1 MLFHTIYAP
10 ASRVFIEQESF
21 PLYGP
26 INIQNLARA
35 WQKLVER
42 HPVLRSSFHWEGIEK
57 PVQVVHRHVQ
67 LPIDIEDWRTSPA
80 HEQDER
86 LLTYLSSIRKRGFD
100 LSKAPLIR
108 VAMFRRAE
116 DTIQFVLSFHHILL
130 DGWSSAIVMNE
141 LWALYEAYC
150 RGRDLQLPPVRP
162 YGDFIAWLQ
171 QQDPARAETFWRRVL
186 KGFNSPTR
194 IGIERGGRRGP
205 DAEVDYG
212 EQNVRL
218 SIHTSAA
225 LQSLA
230 RENRLTLNTLVQ
242 AAWACVLSRCSGE
255 TDVVFGTVVSGRPA
269 ALAGVEFMV
278 GLFIN
283 SLPLRTQVL
292 PHALLVPWMKELQA
306 QQLEARDYEYSDLAY
321 IQRWSEIPPGTPLF
335 ESVVI
340 FENYPVSNSLSEED
354 DQSERSFYFEKSNCP
369 LNLMITPGQRLVL
382 KILYAQ
388 QRFEYDAIARML
400 THIRMFLEGL
410 VAHPER
416 RLADMPI
423 LTAAERRQLLIEW
436 NATDAQYPQDAFI
449 PELFEAQVARGPA
462 ETAFVCED
470 ARITYSEL
478 NSRSNRLA
486 RHLQALGVEPETLV
500 GIYVDRSFDFV
511 VALLATF
518 KSGGAYLPLDPS
530 YPKARLAFMLKE
542 AGVSMLLTLSRFLP
556 ELPAEEQ
563 KVFCLDADCELL
575 EQYADTNLATRFSL
589 QQLAYVIYT
598 SGSTGRPKGVAVE
611 HRQVLN
617 RLYWMWEEYPFGP
630 DEVACQ
636 KTAANF
642 VDSIWEFFGP
652 LLKASPRSLS
662 GTKFCVMRGYWSR
675 NSPAAV

>member
-1 MLFHTIYAP
+1 MSQRAIEDIYELSPLQRGMLFHTIYAP
-10 ASRVFIEQESF
+10 ASRVFVEQESF

-26 INIQNLARA
+26 INIPAFVRA

-150 RGRDLQLPPVRP
+150 RGRDLQLPPARP

-186 KGFNSPTR
+186 RGFNGPTR
-194 IGIERGGRRGP
+194 FGIDRNVRERP
-205 DAEVDYG
+205 EADVDHG
-212 EQNVRL
+212 EQNIRL
-218 SIHTSAA
+218 SKQTSAA

-230 RENRLTLNTLVQ
+230 RKNRLTLNTLVQ
-242 AAWACVLSRCSGE
+242 GAWACVLSRYSRQ

-269 ALAGVEFMV
+269 ALAGVESMV

-283 SLPLRTQVL
+283 TLPLRTQVL
-292 PHALLVPWMKELQA
+292 PHALPIPWMKELQA
-306 QQLEARDYEYSDLAY
+306 QQLEARDYEYSDLVF
-321 IQRWSEIPPGTPLF
+321 IQRWSDIPSGIPLF
-335 ESVVI
+335 ESIVI
-340 FENYPVSNSLSEED
+340 FENYPVSNSFLEQN
-354 DQSERSFYFEKSNCP
+354 DQSENDFRCFEKSNYP
-369 LNLMITPGQRLVL
+369 LNLMVMPSERLAL
-382 KILYAQ
+382 KILYSQ
-388 QRFEYDAIARML
+388 QRFEDVAIARML
-400 THIRMFLEGL
+400 AHIQMFLEGL
-410 VAHPER
+410 AAHPDR
-416 RLADMPI
+416 RLADLPI
-423 LTAAERRQLLIEW
+423 LTLSERRRLLIEW
-436 NATDAQYPQDAFI
+436 NATDAQYPGQASI
-449 PELFEAQVARGPA
+449 HELFEAQAARAPA
-462 ETAFVCED
+462 ATTFVCED
-470 ARITYSEL
+470 AQITYEEL

-486 RHLQALGVEPETLV
+486 RHLEVLGVGPEVLV
-500 GIYVDRSFDFV
+500 GIYIDRSFDFV

-518 KSGGAYLPLDPS
+518 KSGGAYLPLDPG
-530 YPKARLAFMLKE
+530 YPKERLAFMVKD

-563 KVFCLDADCELL
+563 
-575 EQYADTNLATRFSL
+575 
-589 QQLAYVIYT
+589 
-598 SGSTGRPKGVAVE
+598 
-611 HRQVLN
+611 
-617 RLYWMWEEYPFGP
+617 
-630 DEVACQ
+630 
-636 KTAANF
+636 
-642 VDSIWEFFGP
+642 
-652 LLKASPRSLS
+652 
-662 GTKFCVMRGYWSR
+662 
-675 NSPAAV
+675 